1 MGGMVDFDFSDSAK
15 ELRETLRSMVGR
27 FVPPEF
33 LGAFTANSQDLATT
47 QAFSRIL
54 GEQRILAPAWPSEFG
69 GGDRDIWE
77 QTVLREEM
85 WAHHEPRGAQ
95 YMGIK
100 DRVTFGSEKAF
111 LALRIK
117 FFWLCKIWRYRCL

>member
-1 MGGMVDFDFSDSAK
+1 MGGMVDFDFSDSAE
-15 ELRETLRSMVGR
+15 ELRGTLRSMVGR

-85 WAHHEPRGAQ
+85 WAHHAPRGAQ

-100 DRVTFGSEKAF
+100 DRATFGSEKAF
-111 LALRIK
+111 LALLLSR
-117 FFWLCKIWRYRCL
+117 